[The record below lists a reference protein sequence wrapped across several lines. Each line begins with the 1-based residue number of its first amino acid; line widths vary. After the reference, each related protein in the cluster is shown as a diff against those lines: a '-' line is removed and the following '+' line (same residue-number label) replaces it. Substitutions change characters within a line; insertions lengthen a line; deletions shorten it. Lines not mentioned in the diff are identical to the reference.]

1 MRFKMDWLIDWVIRE
16 VLFIRLW
23 IIQPCYD
30 VMKKIRG
37 APPNYVFFFFLRK
50 KMRGWLYFSPNLTG
64 AVQRQRF
71 VFQCCLFC
79 TFWDGGYTE
88 LVLFFFATNLPLLV
102 KKREVHFLYLMYHN
116 AMYIVTWFDFGIDL
130 RIQLGQILLE
140 ISKDIRSA
148 LIPISLWPFVRSSLH
163 RLTASKTSKFE
174 GWSIET
180 FEALNLELELSFAK
194 LLLWQAPCHR

>member
-1 MRFKMDWLIDWVIRE
+1 M
-16 VLFIRLW
+16 
-23 IIQPCYD
+23 
-30 VMKKIRG
+30 
-37 APPNYVFFFFLRK
+37 FFFFAK
-50 KMRGWLYFSPNLTG
+50 KNEGLVVFFPKFDGGSSATTFRFSVL
-64 AVQRQRF
+64 F
-71 VFQCCLFC
+71 VC

-174 GWSIET
+174 G
-180 FEALNLELELSFAK
+180 
-194 LLLWQAPCHR
+194 